1 MIDGPEARTE
11 LEKVLH
17 RFRET
22 ISEID
27 KTTNDEQIKDRI
39 QRSWH
44 LQDLVVFPD
53 IVSMFICKVV
63 SS

>member
-22 ISEID
+22 IKEID
-27 KTTNDEQIKDRI
+27 KTTNDEQGKDRI

-53 IVSMFICKVV
+53 TVSIFLCNL
-63 SS
+63 